1 MSITITGKLNK
12 PANQFQ
18 AGESTGFGLRL
29 GVQYFDRKTNAKE
42 WTNYSA
48 VIFAKN
54 ANQIQFLQGALT
66 EGAIVEITAKQ
77 AKIEEYNGKYSI
89 DLIDASL
96 GYIGTTGQAQPA
108 QAAPQQQQAPAQQ
121 YQQPPMAQPAPN
133 QAPPMQHPAPVYN
146 NQQAPQAQQPQ
157 NNMPRAQ
164 DGDIPF

>member
-29 GVQYFDRKTNAKE
+29 GVQFYDRKTNSKE

-66 EGAIVEITAKQ
+66 EGAIVEVTAKQ
-77 AKIEEYNGKYSI
+77 AKIEEYNGNHSI

-96 GYIGTTGQAQPA
+96 GYIGTTGQVQQ
-108 QAAPQQQQAPAQQ
+108 QAAPQYQQAPQQ
-121 YQQPPMAQPAPN
+121 APQQFPPMAQPAPN
-133 QAPPMQHPAPVYN
+133 QAAPMQY
-146 NQQAPQAQQPQ
+146 QQPQQQPQ
-157 NNMPRAQ
+157 NQMPN
-164 DGDIPF
+164 DSIPF

>member
-12 PANQFQ
+12 AANQFQ

-29 GVQYFDRKTNAKE
+29 GVQYYDRKTNAKE
-42 WTNYSA
+42 WTNYSC

-66 EGAIVEITAKQ
+66 EGAIVEVTAKQ
-77 AKIEEYNGKYSI
+77 AKIEEYNGNHSI

-96 GYIGTTGQAQPA
+96 GYIGTTGQV
-108 QAAPQQQQAPAQQ
+108 QAAPAQQ
-121 YQQPPMAQPAPN
+121 YQQPAPQPAYTG
-133 QAPPMQHPAPVYN
+133 QSQPAPVYN

-157 NNMPRAQ
+157 NQMPQ
-164 DGDIPF
+164 DAITF

>member
-1 MSITITGKLNK
+1 MSITITGKLNN

-18 AGESTGFGLRL
+18 AGESTGFGLRV
-29 GVQYFDRKTNAKE
+29 GVQYYDRKTNAKE

-96 GYIGTTGQAQPA
+96 GYIGTTGQAQQ
-108 QAAPQQQQAPAQQ
+108 QAAPQYQQAPQQ
-121 YQQPPMAQPAPN
+121 IPPMAQPAPN
-133 QAPPMQHPAPVYN
+133 QAAPMQH
-146 NQQAPQAQQPQ
+146 QQAPQQQPQ
-157 NNMPRAQ
+157 NQMPS
-164 DGDIPF
+164 DSIPF

>member
-29 GVQYFDRKTNAKE
+29 GVQYYDRKTNAKE
-42 WTNYSA
+42 WTNYSC

-54 ANQIQFLQGALT
+54 PNQVQFLQSALT
-66 EGAIVEITAKQ
+66 EGAIVEVTAKQ
-77 AKIEEYNGKYSI
+77 AKIEEYNGNHSI

-96 GYIGTTGQAQPA
+96 GYIGTAGQAQPA
-108 QAAPQQQQAPAQQ
+108 QSPQQQQYSQAPQQQMPPTAQAAPNQAA
-121 YQQPPMAQPAPN
+121 PMQNPAPN
-133 QAPPMQHPAPVYN
+133 QNY
-146 NQQAPQAQQPQ
+146 QQAPQGQQPQ
-157 NNMPRAQ
+157 NNMPRPQ

>member
-42 WTNYSA
+42 WTNYSC

-66 EGAIVEITAKQ
+66 EGAIVEVTAKQ
-77 AKIEEYNGKYSI
+77 AKIEEYNGNHSI

-96 GYIGTTGQAQPA
+96 GYIGTAGQAQPA
-108 QAAPQQQQAPAQQ
+108 QAAPQQYAPQGAPQ
-121 YQQPPMAQPAPN
+121 YQQPPMAAPAHN
-133 QAPPMQHPAPVYN
+133 QAPPMQQP
-146 NQQAPQAQQPQ
+146 QQQQTYAQPQGAPQPNFQQPQ
-157 NNMPRAQ
+157 
-164 DGDIPF
+164 

>member
-1 MSITITGKLNK
+1 MNK
-12 PANQFQ
+12 SANQFQ

-29 GVQYFDRKTNAKE
+29 GVSYYDRKTNSKE

-66 EGAIVEITAKQ
+66 EGAIVEVTAKQ
-77 AKIEEYNGKYSI
+77 AKIEEYNGNHSI

-96 GYIGTTGQAQPA
+96 GYIGTTGQIQQ
-108 QAAPQQQQAPAQQ
+108 QAAPQYQQAPQQ
-121 YQQPPMAQPAPN
+121 IPPMAQPAPN
-133 QAPPMQHPAPVYN
+133 QAAPMQQPAPVYN

-164 DGDIPF
+164 DGEIPF

>member
-12 PANQFQ
+12 AANQFQ

-29 GVQYFDRKTNAKE
+29 GVQYFDRKTNSKE
-42 WTNYSA
+42 WTNYSC

-66 EGAIVEITAKQ
+66 EGAIVEVTAKQ
-77 AKIEEYNGKYSI
+77 AKIEEYNGNHSI

-108 QAAPQQQQAPAQQ
+108 QATQQYAQPQQAAPQ
-121 YQQPPMAQPAPN
+121 YQQAPPMAQAAPN
-133 QAPPMQHPAPVYN
+133 QAAPMQY
-146 NQQAPQAQQPQ
+146 QQAPSQAPNQSEP
-157 NNMPRAQ
+157 
-164 DGDIPF
+164 PF